1 MAYYGMQFDAAG
13 MSNMGSMDSM
23 GTMQGAAHNVTDGG
37 LSTGVLAAFGCSGYP
52 DEPSLLE
59 ELGVN
64 FNHIAQKTRAVLLPF
79 SGSTGNETLMDDSDL
94 AGPVLFFMLFGVF
107 LFLSRKPHFGYV
119 YGFGLIGTLLLYS
132 ILNLMADKH
141 INFMTTMSV
150 LGYCLLPLVVTASL
164 GVGLNLNNLAGYILG
179 ALAVFWCTLSA
190 SGIFVGY
197 LQLSHVRVLVAYPLV
212 LFYGVFTLL
221 TLFR

>member
-1 MAYYGMQFDAAG
+1 MAYYGMQFDTAQMG
-13 MSNMGSMDSM
+13 DMSSMGSMKTSEGDITE
-23 GTMQGAAHNVTDGG
+23 GP
-37 LSTGVLAAFGCSGYP
+37 LSTGFFAAFGTSGYP
-52 DEPSLLE
+52 GEPSLLE

-64 FNHIAQKTRAVLLPF
+64 FNHIMQKTKAVLLPF
-79 SGSTGNETLMDDSDL
+79 SGGVGRESLMDDSDL
-94 AGPVLFFMLFGVF
+94 AGPVLFFMLFGIF

-132 ILNLMADKH
+132 ILNLMTTKR

-150 LGYCLLPLVVTASL
+150 LGYCLLPLVGTALL
-164 GVGLNLNNLAGYILG
+164 GVGVSLNNIAGYILG
-179 ALAVFWCTLSA
+179 ALAVMWSTLAA

-197 LQLSHVRVLVAYPLV
+197 LQLSHVRALVAYPLL